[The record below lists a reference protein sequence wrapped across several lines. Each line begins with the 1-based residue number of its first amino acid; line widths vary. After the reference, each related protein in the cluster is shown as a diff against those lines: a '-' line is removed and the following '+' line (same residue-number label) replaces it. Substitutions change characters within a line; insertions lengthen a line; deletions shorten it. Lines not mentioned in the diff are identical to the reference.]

1 MNNLIA
7 RYSPLFFQ
15 LVRFGIVGVTAA
27 SINFSVVVFLVQNFS
42 YPPLLAN
49 VFGFLVSFQ
58 MSYWGHRLWTFN
70 ATAALHRV
78 AFPKLALVQIGNFCG
93 SEYLYYIFLSYG
105 ISYQIGLL
113 CVLCIMPIFTF
124 LTSKLWVF
132 R

>member
-7 RYSPLFFQ
+7 RYFPLFLQ

-42 YPPLLAN
+42 YAPLVAN

-70 ATAALHRV
+70 GTAVLHRE
-78 AFPKLALVQIGNFCG
+78 AFPKLVLVQVGNFCG
-93 SEYLYYIFLSYG
+93 SECLYYLFLSYG
-105 ISYQIGLL
+105 IPYQIGLL